1 MNMKM
6 SSGSMI
12 PCSLVNM

>member
-1 MNMKM
+1 MKM
-6 SSGSMI
+6 SSGPMT

>member
-1 MNMKM
+1 MM
-6 SSGSMI
+6 SSGPMT